1 MLAEARQRR
10 CGPGQTLSV
19 GRRALAPLLGLAAW
33 SSSSRDT
40 AGQTDMTRFLVY
52 YGMADDPA
60 IGTYDVAVLDAE
72 AGDALLARRA
82 EGAVFLGYVSL
93 GEADSRRA
101 HFPAIAEQGLLVE
114 PNPHWPDAWFVDLR
128 DERWR
133 RFVLEQLVPAAL
145 DRGFQGVFLDTLDDA
160 EFLER
165 RDPARFAGMVERA
178 ADLVRSLR
186 RRYPEAKIMMNRG
199 YALLPRIAGEFDML
213 LGESVRATY
222 SRGSGSCSL
231 LPPAEYEWQRAM
243 MWEARR
249 LHPALRLFSLD
260 YWDPD
265 DAEGI
270 ARIYAEQRDNGF
282 VPYVATPDLAR
293 VVPAPGRVPP

>member
-1 MLAEARQRR
+1 
-10 CGPGQTLSV
+10 
-19 GRRALAPLLGLAAW
+19 
-33 SSSSRDT
+33 
-40 AGQTDMTRFLVY
+40 MTRFLVY
-52 YGMADDPA
+52 YGTADDPE
-60 IGTYDVAVLDAE
+60 IGACDVVVLDAE
-72 AGDALLARRA
+72 AGGALLARRR

-101 HFPAIAEQGLLVE
+101 HFPAVAGQGLLVE
-114 PNPHWPDAWFVDLR
+114 PNPNWPDAWFVDLR

-133 RFVLEQLVPAAL
+133 RLVLEELVPAVL
-145 DRGFQGVFLDTLDDA
+145 DRGFHGVFLDTLDDA

-165 RDPARFAGMVERA
+165 RDPARFAGMVEQA

-186 RRYPEAKIMMNRG
+186 RRYPQAKIMVNRG
-199 YALLPRIAGEFDML
+199 YALLPRIAGQFDML
-213 LGESVRATY
+213 LGESVRATC
-222 SRGSGSCSL
+222 SREGGTCSL
-231 LPPAEYEWQRAM
+231 LPAAEYEWQRER

-293 VVPAPGRVPP
+293 VVPAPGRVHP